1 MMSAVEST
9 EVRKLARLEDE
20 HWWYRE
26 RRHLLAGAVRG
37 LTPGVALDVGAAGGG
52 NTRVLRS
59 LGWRPV
65 ALEYG
70 QAGAEVA
77 RDRGLAVMRADMVR
91 LPVAD
96 HSLDLVVA
104 FDVLEHIED
113 DDAAAAEAYRVL
125 RPGAT
130 LLVAVPADPRLWSA
144 HDEAV
149 GHVRRYTRPT
159 LHSLLARAGF
169 TIESMTSWN
178 VLLRPVVALRRRKS
192 NGSDLDELHP
202 VVNAGLRAVI
212 TAERYLPVKRLP
224 GVSLLVTAR
233 RG

>member
-1 MMSAVEST
+1 MCAVEST
-9 EVRKLARLEDE
+9 EVRKLARLEDK

-37 LTPGVALDVGAAGGG
+37 LKPGVALDVGAAGGG

-96 HSLDLVVA
+96 RSLDLVVA

-113 DDAAAAEAYRVL
+113 DDAAAAEAHRVL
-125 RPGAT
+125 RPGKT

-159 LHSLLARAGF
+159 LGSLLDRAGF

-192 NGSDLDELHP
+192 NGSDLDELRP
-202 VVNAGLRAVI
+202 VVNAGLRAII

-233 RG
+233 RE